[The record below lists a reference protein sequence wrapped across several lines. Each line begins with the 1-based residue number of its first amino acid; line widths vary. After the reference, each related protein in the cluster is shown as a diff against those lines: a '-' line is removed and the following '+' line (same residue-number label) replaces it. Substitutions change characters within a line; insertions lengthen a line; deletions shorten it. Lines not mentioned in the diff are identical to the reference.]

1 MKELLLGLVV
11 ASLLSGCAS
20 QPPLKKVT
28 NSGKPEG
35 EYANTTK
42 TLVMDALTSYCNDG
56 GFMVL
61 EATESNVLCSKETDG
76 MEAFMAQMAIGNAYS
91 TTPVGKLRFS
101 IGEIGGKV
109 KVWADA
115 WIETQMPMGQV
126 NQMKI
131 TDNASINA
139 LQERLDNLK
148 PMTKPQ

>member
-1 MKELLLGLVV
+1 MKKILLGFVV
-11 ASLLSGCAS
+11 AGLLSGCAS
-20 QPPLKKVT
+20 QPPLKKIT

-35 EYANTTK
+35 EYVNTTR
-42 TLVMDALTSYCNDG
+42 TSVMNALTSYCNEK

-61 EATESNVLCSKETDG
+61 EATDSNVLCSKETDG
-76 MEAFMAQMAIGNAYS
+76 MGSVMAQMAIGNAYS

-101 IGEIGGKV
+101 IGEIGDKI
-109 KVWADA
+109 KVWTDA
-115 WIETQMPMGQV
+115 WIETQMAMGQV

-148 PMTKPQ
+148 PKTKSQ